1 MITLNLLKL
10 LELNGFGKIDE
21 DLLWEKLALGKD
33 GVYILSLGDS
43 TDRGARRSCRY
54 ELYSRNK
61 KSDVAGRK
69 KLEEIVKFLNNS
81 FAQCTLPEVTNSNG
95 AVIAPE
101 AKNVTIMPLSTI
113 ANNGLDA
120 NNRIIWS
127 ANGQIYY

>member
-21 DLLWEKLALGKD
+21 DLLWEKLALSKD
-33 GVYILSLGDS
+33 GIYILSLGDS

-61 KSDVAGRK
+61 KSDVEGRK
-69 KLEEIVKFLNNS
+69 KLEEIVEFLNQS
-81 FAQCTLPEVTNSNG
+81 YAQCTLPEVASSSGTI
-95 AVIAPE
+95 IAPE
-101 AKNVTIMPLSTI
+101 VKNATIMPLSTI